1 MPLVAQPVWAQSTRT
16 ASITA
21 STKASADSTQLITKK
36 QVIEPIKKIQQLKQI
51 KRPISSAQQLVQSPT
66 PETVPTPELVQV
78 TGVKANPTSKGVEV
92 ILQTSFDDPTPK
104 TDGTVNGFILATD
117 LIGKFQTGSI
127 TPGGERLPVEVI
139 LNTVKKAYANQ
150 PNVTI
155 DRIYISAKPNA
166 PAIVVPRIKESELAE
181 LYVNPYT
188 GVVLGNS
195 HENYSYRF
203 FSVVYELHYNLLSGK
218 TGYAIAGIAALLMCI
233 LSLTGIVLWPGWRKL
248 LNGFK
253 IKWNAHPK
261 RVNFDIHK
269 VAGIVTAIFIALTGF
284 TGFCWNFSDFTN
296 PIIYAVTFTHKPI
309 SEPVSK
315 PVPGKTPLQLTD
327 QLKTARA
334 TFPNAMLGRIYFP
347 RKPEDALSIGFK
359 LPQDDDENGQS
370 YVYLDQ
376 YSGEVL
382 RVDNIF
388 PMSLGDRVLNSF
400 TPLHYGTFGGLPTR
414 ILYVFVGLTPF
425 LLFITGIEMYWY
437 RYRAKPSVRAIE
449 LSEKL

>member
-1 MPLVAQPVWAQSTRT
+1 MQSKKLRDFVFRLHRYIGL
-16 ASITA
+16 AVG
-21 STKASADSTQLITKK
+21 LIAI
-36 QVIEPIKKIQQLKQI
+36 VVGL
-51 KRPISSAQQLVQSPT
+51 
-66 PETVPTPELVQV
+66 
-78 TGVKANPTSKGVEV
+78 
-92 ILQTSFDDPTPK
+92 
-104 TDGTVNGFILATD
+104 
-117 LIGKFQTGSI
+117 TGSLLVFQHEINDFQLHCQIGTI
-127 TPGGERLPVEVI
+127 TPQGERLPVEVI

-155 DRIYISAKPNA
+155 DRIYLSAKLNA

-218 TGYAIAGIAALLMCI
+218 TGYAIVGIAALLMCI

-269 VAGIVTAIFIALTGF
+269 VAGIVTAMFIVLTGF
-284 TGFCWNFSDFTN
+284 TGFCWNFSDFTK
-296 PIIYAVTFTHKPI
+296 PIIYAVTFTHKPT

-315 PVPGKTPLQLTD
+315 PVPGKTPLELAD

-334 TFPNAMLGRIYFP
+334 TFPNAMLGTIYFP
-347 RKPEDALSIGFK
+347 RKPEDALSIRFK

-414 ILYVFVGLTPF
+414 ILYVFVGLAPTI
-425 LLFITGIEMYWY
+425 LFVTGILMYRY
-437 RYRAKPSVRAIE
+437 RYRAKASIRAIE